1 MKSGIALRAS
11 LMGPA
16 LSLLAAAPVSAG
28 TSTSQFR
35 ITLTIQAECK
45 LTVANDIAF
54 GTTGIIQ
61 SALSADGSFGAQCTN
76 STPYNI
82 GLNAGAGTGATVA
95 VRKMSAKAG
104 GAVNYM
110 LYRDAAAT
118 QIWGDTISTNTLS
131 TIDKGAVQT
140 FTVYGRVP
148 AQAAPAAG
156 NYSDTVQVVI
166 TY

>member
-1 MKSGIALRAS
+1 MKPGIALRAS
-11 LMGPA
+11 LMSPA
-16 LSLLAAAPVSAG
+16 LALLAATPVSAG

-35 ITLTIQAECK
+35 VTLTIQAECK
-45 LTVANDIAF
+45 VTAANDIAF
-54 GTTGIIQ
+54 GTTGVIQ
-61 SALSADGSFGAQCTN
+61 STISADGSIGAQCTN

-82 GLNAGAGTGATVA
+82 GLNAGAGAGATVS
-95 VRKMSAKAG
+95 VRKMSATAG
-104 GAVNYM
+104 ATVNYM

-118 QIWGDTISTNTLS
+118 QIWGDVISTNTMAA
-131 TIDKGAVQT
+131 TGNGGVQT

-148 AQAAPAAG
+148 AQTTPAAG